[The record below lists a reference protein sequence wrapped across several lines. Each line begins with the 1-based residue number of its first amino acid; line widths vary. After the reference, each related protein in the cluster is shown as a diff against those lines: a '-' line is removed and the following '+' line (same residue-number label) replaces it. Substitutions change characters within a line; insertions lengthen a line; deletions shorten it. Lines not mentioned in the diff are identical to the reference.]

1 MRERPRILVANDDGI
16 NATGIKTLERIA
28 RQLSDDV
35 WVVAPETNQSGTG
48 HSLTLNRPLRIRRLG
63 GALASVPTLKEQGV
77 DAVLA
82 NWQGVFGPPKL
93 TPAQIAYWDSVFA
106 RLVKTDEWRRDQE
119 QNLWE
124 SEYLNAAEYARFLKT
139 DFDQARTIFTEL
151 GLARKEP

>member
-1 MRERPRILVANDDGI
+1 M
-16 NATGIKTLERIA
+16 
-28 RQLSDDV
+28 
-35 WVVAPETNQSGTG
+35 
-48 HSLTLNRPLRIRRLG
+48 
-63 GALASVPTLKEQGV
+63 
-77 DAVLA
+77 
-82 NWQGVFGPPKL
+82 

>member
-1 MRERPRILVANDDGI
+1 
-16 NATGIKTLERIA
+16 
-28 RQLSDDV
+28 
-35 WVVAPETNQSGTG
+35 
-48 HSLTLNRPLRIRRLG
+48 
-63 GALASVPTLKEQGV
+63 
-77 DAVLA
+77 
-82 NWQGVFGPPKL
+82 
-93 TPAQIAYWDSVFA
+93 VFA